1 MEMTPVEVEAEL
13 KNSRAPMC
21 GIKEEEEK
29 HLGEGKLSCG
39 FILRV
44 GDCHFYLLPA
54 P

>member
-1 MEMTPVEVEAEL
+1 MTPVEVETEL
-13 KNSRAPMC
+13 KNLRVPKC
-21 GIKEEEEK
+21 GVKGEEEK

-39 FILRV
+39 FIRRV